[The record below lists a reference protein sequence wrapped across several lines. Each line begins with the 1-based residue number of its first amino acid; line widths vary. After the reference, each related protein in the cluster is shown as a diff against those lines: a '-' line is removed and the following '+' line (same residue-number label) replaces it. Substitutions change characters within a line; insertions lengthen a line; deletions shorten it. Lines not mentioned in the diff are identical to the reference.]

1 MPLFVVLTPLEMSL
15 NGLALLKCSSLEGIL
30 CEMSRFEVSLQQLSV
45 TELSGSLHKFES
57 FKKFWVELSAC
68 FSAFLVELS
77 WFKVSLN
84 KLSQFKKAR
93 DEKTGDLISKIHFV
107 EQFWVRSNA
116 YRVPLTEKQNNLIV
130 NFN

>member
-1 MPLFVVLTPLEMSL
+1 MSVLVVLTTLEMSL
-15 NGLALLKCSSLEGIL
+15 NELALLKCSSLEGIL
-30 CEMSRFEVSLQQLSV
+30 CEMSRFEGSLLELSV

-77 WFKVSLN
+77 WFKVSLV
-84 KLSQFKKAR
+84 KLSQFKRAR
-93 DEKTGDLISKIHFV
+93 DENTGDPISKIHFV

-116 YRVPLTEKQNNLIV
+116 CKVPLTEKTR
-130 NFN
+130 